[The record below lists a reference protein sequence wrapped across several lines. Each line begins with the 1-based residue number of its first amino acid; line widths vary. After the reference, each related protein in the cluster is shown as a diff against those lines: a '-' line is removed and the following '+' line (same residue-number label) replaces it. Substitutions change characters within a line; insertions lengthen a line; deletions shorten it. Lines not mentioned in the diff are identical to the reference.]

1 MEVWRGIEEGLNAVI
16 VCPAIILGLVN
27 GKRKFYAI
35 QASMERSS
43 FYTSGTNGFVDVR
56 DVVNVMIQLMKGK
69 IKSERFILCS
79 ESIPFKKTFDYI
91 AEALGKK
98 NQIKVGPFLSAF
110 GWRIAKIISIISGKS
125 P

>member
-16 VCPAIILGLVN
+16 VCPAIILGP
-27 GKRKFYAI
+27 GKWEKGS
-35 QASMERSS
+35 SMLFKQVWKGLS

-79 ESIPFKKTFDYI
+79 KASLSKKHST
-91 AEALGKK
+91 
-98 NQIKVGPFLSAF
+98 
-110 GWRIAKIISIISGKS
+110 IS
-125 P
+125 PRL

>member
-1 MEVWRGIEEGLNAVI
+1 
-16 VCPAIILGLVN
+16 
-27 GKRKFYAI
+27 
-35 QASMERSS
+35 MERSF

-56 DVVNVMIQLMKGK
+56 DVVNVMIQLMNGK

-98 NQIKVGPFLSAF
+98 KPQIKVGPFLRCLRLENRKNYF
-110 GWRIAKIISIISGKS
+110 HYQW
-125 P
+125 